1 MLCSFGWSLLRKFN
15 LTQILLGKGKSITLI
30 FKDNCG
36 YSLILHLTSGSFL
49 KVIRIIK
56 SEKNISEHFVHC
68 DFKSNWCILL
78 VNGSL
83 TYAWFF
89 FNNIYWRFGK
99 YLCIDSCRSFKCWH
113 FCYIIFLKIAL
124 VNIATDLI
132 TKIFKYLE
140 DVSGIYMFSIIPI
153 PLKDQILL

>member
-56 SEKNISEHFVHC
+56 SEKISVNILYTVTLKVIDVSCLWMDLWPMPDFFLTTYIEDSE
-68 DFKSNWCILL
+68 N
-78 VNGSL
+78 
-83 TYAWFF
+83 TYALIHVDLSNVDTF
-89 FNNIYWRFGK
+89 
-99 YLCIDSCRSFKCWH
+99 
-113 FCYIIFLKIAL
+113 
-124 VNIATDLI
+124 AT
-132 TKIFKYLE
+132 
-140 DVSGIYMFSIIPI
+140 
-153 PLKDQILL
+153 